1 MVRLPIFRLLLQTL
15 QQHLFNNKLIVVGV
29 RKVILLYINVHND
42 DDAYS
47 TKLPT
52 TTYKSLMFDLG
63 FMLTLA
69 YVVRNFMKT
78 TLRNQNCEISVRI
91 IKVMICEGG

>member
-1 MVRLPIFRLLLQTL
+1 
-15 QQHLFNNKLIVVGV
+15 
-29 RKVILLYINVHND
+29 
-42 DDAYS
+42 
-47 TKLPT
+47 
-52 TTYKSLMFDLG
+52 MFDLG